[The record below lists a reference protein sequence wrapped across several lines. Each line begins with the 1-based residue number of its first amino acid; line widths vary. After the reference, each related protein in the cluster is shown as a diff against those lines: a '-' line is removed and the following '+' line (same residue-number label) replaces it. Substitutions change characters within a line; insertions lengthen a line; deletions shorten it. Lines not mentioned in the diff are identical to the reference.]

1 MSLNPDPFEPIRLEF
16 HVGKLFT
23 GQDLRGKDE
32 YGVEKTI
39 DFLKPAYQIAV
50 LAKKRFFEDAVFF
63 HTFEYYDPEH
73 HISLKG
79 RTRIITLELSKLE
92 GVIEKPI
99 EELTAPE
106 LWGIFFRYLTDKSKR
121 RKINEIVGREEGIAM
136 ASEVLMTISR
146 DEVERAR
153 LMSEFKYEI
162 DTQSK
167 IGYARKEGRKEGR
180 EEGRKESRQEIL
192 DLLAQGVSAEELRR
206 RLTEA

>member
-1 MSLNPDPFEPIRLEF
+1 
-16 HVGKLFT
+16 
-23 GQDLRGKDE
+23 
-32 YGVEKTI
+32 
-39 DFLKPAYQIAV
+39 
-50 LAKKRFFEDAVFF
+50 
-63 HTFEYYDPEH
+63 
-73 HISLKG
+73 
-79 RTRIITLELSKLE
+79 
-92 GVIEKPI
+92 
-99 EELTAPE
+99 
-106 LWGIFFRYLTDKSKR
+106 
-121 RKINEIVGREEGIAM
+121 M

-180 EEGRKESRQEIL
+180 EEGRKEGRKEGRMEGRREGREEGREEGRAEGEAKSRQQIL